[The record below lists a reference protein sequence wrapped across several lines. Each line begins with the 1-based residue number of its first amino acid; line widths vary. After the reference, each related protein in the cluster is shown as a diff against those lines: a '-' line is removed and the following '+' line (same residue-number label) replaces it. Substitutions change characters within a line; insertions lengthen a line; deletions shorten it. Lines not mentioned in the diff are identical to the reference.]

1 MISFKKNFLFYF
13 LLLFTFY
20 QFNFFTNT
28 FIILKNNY
36 PERMLKYGGHCGLE
50 GYGYISY
57 LYNKYSFSENF
68 VVRNFNDL
76 PNIHGYF
83 FDINKKKMINLLF

>member
-1 MISFKKNFLFYF
+1 
-13 LLLFTFY
+13 
-20 QFNFFTNT
+20 
-28 FIILKNNY
+28 
-36 PERMLKYGGHCGLE
+36 MLKYGGHCGLE

-83 FDINKKKMINLLF
+83 FDINKKKK

>member
-1 MISFKKNFLFYF
+1 
-13 LLLFTFY
+13 
-20 QFNFFTNT
+20 
-28 FIILKNNY
+28 
-36 PERMLKYGGHCGLE
+36 MLKYGGHCGLE

-57 LYNKYSFSENF
+57 LYNKYNFSENF

-83 FDINKKKMINLLF
+83 FDINKKKNDKFVILIGANNSNLNNFIKKGYSVKEKYNNCYLIIK